1 MPPAKGGGM
10 EMNMKKIVAYVHI
23 GDYGQAVDNIKF
35 ITDNE
40 IIMSDVSVNIE
51 RHFCDLSGKALS
63 EGVLSA
69 EQIEGG
75 VEVAFDPFL
84 YRYDFRITGKI
95 GGEDIEVTKDNIDE
109 VVVKDLDTFT
119 ARKENG
125 VIYRIYEPEAASA
138 RPLVL
143 FLHGGGECGEDNVLQ
158 MTGTLGALRLAEK
171 WPDMYIMAP
180 QAPAGSLTMQ
190 ENFEVMRKRGNPF
203 RVEMGMTPFALKG
216 ERGWNRDYLG
226 KVTDII
232 RRMIEEGKVDAKRVY
247 VIGMSMGGG
256 GTINAVSTAP
266 DLFAAALPIC
276 PSMNGESYPQLLHW
290 PKVPVWIST
299 AYMDHQHGRHAYILN
314 ACNKLWGEGR
324 TDVKYTMY
332 LPEELE
338 KYGIGS
344 TEGINDKEL
353 DAENHNS
360 WILTL
365 HNENGIL
372 DWMISHV
379 KE

>member
-1 MPPAKGGGM
+1 VPPAKGGGM
-10 EMNMKKIVAYVHI
+10 EMNMKKIIAYVHI

-40 IIMSDVSVNIE
+40 IIMSHVSVDIE
-51 RHFCDLSGKALS
+51 EHFCDLSGKALS
-63 EGVLSA
+63 KGVLSV
-69 EQIEGG
+69 EQTEGG
-75 VEVAFDPFL
+75 VVAAFDPFL

-125 VIYRIYEPEAASA
+125 VIYRLYEPEAAAA

>member
-1 MPPAKGGGM
+1 
-10 EMNMKKIVAYVHI
+10 MNKIIAYTHI
-23 GDYGQAVDNIKF
+23 GDYGQAVDSIKF
-35 ITDNE
+35 MSDNE
-40 IIMSDVSVNIE
+40 INISEVSLTLKG
-51 RHFCDLSGKALS
+51 HYCDLSGKALS
-63 EGVLSA
+63 KGILSVEKSA
-69 EQIEGG
+69 EGIE
-75 VEVAFDPFL
+75 VVVDPFL
-84 YRYDFRITGKI
+84 YRYDFSLTGTIGTEEITVTK
-95 GGEDIEVTKDNIDE
+95 EDISELC
-109 VVVKDLDTFT
+109 VKDLDTFL
-119 ARKENG
+119 AKSEQG
-125 VIYRIYEPEAASA
+125 VHYRIYEPEAICA

-143 FLHGGGECGEDNVLQ
+143 FLHGGGECGEDNILQ

-171 WPDMYIMAP
+171 WPEMYVMAP

-190 ENFEVMRKRGNPF
+190 ENFEVMKKRGNPF
-203 RVEMGMTPFALKG
+203 RVELGMTPFALKG

-226 KVTDII
+226 KVCDII
-232 RRMIEEGKVDAKRVY
+232 RGMIKEGKVDAKRVY

-266 DLFAAALPIC
+266 DLFAAAAPIC
-276 PSMNGESYPQLLHW
+276 PSMNGESYAQLLHW

-314 ACNKLWGEGR
+314 ACNKLWSQGR
-324 TDVKYTMY
+324 RDVNYTIY

-338 KYGIGS
+338 KYGIGN
-344 TEGINDKEL
+344 TEGINEKEL

-365 HNENGIL
+365 HNEKGIL
-372 DWMISHV
+372 DWMISQS

>member
-1 MPPAKGGGM
+1 
-10 EMNMKKIVAYVHI
+10 MKNIIFYTHI
-23 GDYGQAVDNIKF
+23 GDYGQTVDSLKLVP
-35 ITDNE
+35 DNE
-40 IIMSDVSVNIE
+40 VNAQDVSISIE
-51 RHFCDLSGKALS
+51 GHYRDLSGKALS
-63 EGVLSA
+63 KGILATNKVEDG
-69 EQIEGG
+69 IE
-75 VEVAFDPFL
+75 VIVDPFL
-84 YRYDFRITGKI
+84 YRYDFKITAKI
-95 GGEDIEVTKDNIDE
+95 GQEEIAITKDEVTE

-119 ARKENG
+119 EKNENG
-125 VIYRIYEPEAASA
+125 VIYRIYEPEAITA

-143 FLHGGGECGEDNVLQ
+143 FLHGGGECGEDNLLQ
-158 MTGTLGALRLAEK
+158 MIGTLGALRLAEK
-171 WPDMYIMAP
+171 WPEMYIMAP
-180 QAPAGSLTMQ
+180 QAPAGSLSMQ
-190 ENFEVMRKRGNPF
+190 ENFEVMKKRGNPF

-226 KVTDII
+226 KVCDII
-232 RRMIEEGKVDAKRVY
+232 RKMIADGKVDVKRVY

-256 GTINAVSTAP
+256 GTINAVSVAP
-266 DLFAAALPIC
+266 DLFAAAAPIC
-276 PSMNGESYPQLLHW
+276 PSMNGESYAQLLHW
-290 PKVPVWIST
+290 PDVPVWIST

-324 TDVKYTMY
+324 DDIKYTIY

-338 KYGIGS
+338 AYGIGN

-365 HNENGIL
+365 HNEKGIL
-372 DWMISHV
+372 DWMISQR